1 MNIPPPIPALR
12 LFTILTAV
20 YFFIWIPQ
28 EGNLT
33 SSMALAATLA
43 LLSWGHWL
51 QRRQPRWLRPWQWA
65 LLLAAGGAYVGLAAA
80 AGALLL
86 MALKT
91 GLHAHG
97 PEFTPAEI
105 LWVMQQA
112 PWWGGAGC
120 LAGLGLG
127 FLTANP
133 HPPDV

>member
-1 MNIPPPIPALR
+1 MDIPPPLPALR
-12 LFTILTAV
+12 LLTILMAA

-28 EGNLT
+28 EGNLAST
-33 SSMALAATLA
+33 LALATGLA

-51 QRRQPRWLRPWQWA
+51 QRRRRRWLTLWQWA

-80 AGALLL
+80 AGGLAL
-86 MALKT
+86 MAVKT

-105 LWVMQQA
+105 VWVIQRA

-120 LAGLGLG
+120 LAGFGLGLH
-127 FLTANP
+127 TAHS
-133 HPPDV
+133 HPPDA